1 VTFVEA
7 RLHNPGASIFL
18 QTPSGLIPPYFV
30 LILVCSLFLTSLPF
44 TSPKIQLGG
53 LDSVVSASEV
63 TTLWRYTNLFIII
76 IIIIIVSG
84 QRLSISS
91 RRFLGWEIL
100 AGDDSHSVTNVSS

>member
-44 TSPKIQLGG
+44 TSPKIQLGS

-63 TTLWRYTNLFIII
+63 TTLWRYTNLFII

>member
-63 TTLWRYTNLFIII
+63 TTLWRFTNLFII

>member
-76 IIIIIVSG
+76 IIIIVSG

-100 AGDDSHSVTNVSS
+100 AGDDFHSVTNVSS

>member
-44 TSPKIQLGG
+44 ASPKIQLGG

-63 TTLWRYTNLFIII
+63 TTLWRFTNLFII